1 VPFFLPRFTE
11 TVLASG
17 HWYLFPLVGVAI
29 FLANI
34 GFWMLIALLMMHAIS
49 ELPRAVW
56 GLVTALALI
65 AAYASGV
72 IWLYVR

>member
-1 VPFFLPRFTE
+1 MPFFFRRLTGP
-11 TVLASG
+11 VLASG
-17 HWYLFPLVGVAI
+17 HWYSSPLVGVAI

-34 GFWMLIALLMMHAIS
+34 GFWMLVGLLMMHAIS

-56 GLVTALALI
+56 SLVIALALV
-65 AAYASGV
+65 AAYAGAV